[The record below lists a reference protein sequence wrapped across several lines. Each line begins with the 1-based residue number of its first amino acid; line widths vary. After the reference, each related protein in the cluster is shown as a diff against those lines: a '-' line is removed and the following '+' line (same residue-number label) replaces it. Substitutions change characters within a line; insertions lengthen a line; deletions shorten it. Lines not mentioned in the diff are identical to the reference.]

1 MYHLTST
8 IDSFSGLPTIQFL
21 IACSM
26 QKQRRKA
33 WSIFH
38 MNDVNVV
45 DRRGVPDQKNKLEA
59 FFFVVSVLSTKF
71 DCLLSA
77 KCTTS
82 GSKRRMHA

>member
-1 MYHLTST
+1 MCKVYHLTSLVPRPSHHPVF
-8 IDSFSGLPTIQFL
+8 DRLQY
-21 IACSM
+21 A
-26 QKQRRKA
+26 KWRRKA

-38 MNDVNVV
+38 MDDVSVV

-59 FFFVVSVLSTKF
+59 FFFVVSLLSTKF
-71 DCLLSA
+71 ECLLSA

>member
-1 MYHLTST
+1 
-8 IDSFSGLPTIQFL
+8 
-21 IACSM
+21 M

-38 MNDVNVV
+38 MNDVSVV

-71 DCLLSA
+71 ECLLSA